1 MVIRKVDGVAVAD
14 SPWRDRLRE
23 AGFTAG
29 YRGLTLRQAR

>member
-14 SPWRDRLRE
+14 SPWRDRLLE